1 MKVLHVSTFDKGGAA
16 IAAVRLHRGL
26 LAQGVDSIM
35 LFLEQFRPEIPNSV
49 PFGGM
54 SKKDRL
60 LYKTGLK
67 NNVFYENQ
75 KKLVGRTSAEDFSF
89 PRTEFDVTRH
99 PHYRRADVVH
109 FHWVSRFLD
118 YESFFRKNRKPL
130 VWTLHD
136 MNAFTGGCHYAG
148 ECPGF
153 LDRCEHCPILKGAAD
168 EQAAEENL
176 RIKAKSLD
184 AHRAPITIASPS
196 QWLMRSSQQSTL
208 FNKLRHRCIS
218 YGLDTSVFMPR
229 DKLAAR
235 EALGL
240 PHDKKVLL
248 FVSDAL
254 SSYRK
259 GFDLLAGSLKHLS
272 SRSNLVLC
280 AVGEKI
286 SGETLPD
293 VIYTG
298 TIRDEVGMSRA
309 YSAADLFVIPSRE
322 DNFPNTVLEAM
333 ACGTPVLSFE
343 RGGMTDV
350 IQPGFNGILVE
361 DLSEEAL
368 AGALEH
374 FLSSDNGFSKEKIRQ
389 FAVDKYDQAVQARHY
404 QQLYR
409 ETLGN

>member
-1 MKVLHVSTFDKGGAA
+1 MSTFDKGGAA
-16 IAAVRLHRGL
+16 TAAVRLHRGL
-26 LAQGVDSIM
+26 LAQGVDSAM

-49 PFGGM
+49 SFGGV

-60 LYKTGLK
+60 LRKIGLK
-67 NNVFYENQ
+67 NNVFYQNQ
-75 KKLVGRTSAEDFSF
+75 EKLTGRSSTEDFSF
-89 PRTEFDVTRH
+89 PRTEFDITRH

-109 FHWVSRFLD
+109 FHWISRFLD

-130 VWTLHD
+130 IWTLHD
-136 MNAFTGGCHYAG
+136 MNPFTGGCHYAG

-153 LDRCEHCPILKGAAD
+153 LNRCERCPLLPGAAD

-196 QWLMRSSQQSTL
+196 QWLMRASQQSTL
-208 FNKLRHRCIS
+208 FNRFPHRCIP
-218 YGLDTSVFMPR
+218 YGLDTSVFTPR
-229 DKLAAR
+229 DKPAAR
-235 EALGL
+235 DALGL

-254 SSYRK
+254 GSHRK
-259 GFDLLAGSLKHLS
+259 GFDLLAGALKYLS

-286 SGETLPD
+286 PGETLPG
-293 VIYTG
+293 VVYTG

-350 IQPGFNGILVE
+350 VRPGFNGILVE

-368 AGALEH
+368 AGALEQ
-374 FLSSDNGFSKEKIRQ
+374 FLSGDNGFSKEKIRQ
-389 FAVDKYDQAVQARHY
+389 FAVERYDQAIQAKHY

-409 ETLGN
+409 ETLAS